1 MSSKHLSEKHLIRLL
16 REHLPGGKSSNFTNN
31 LLLPSHIANLA
42 TTHYK
47 QYHHTD
53 SKLSPILNMEQ
64 EAVRQMAGMF
74 GYNTN
79 PEKEPCAC
87 GHLTSSAAI
96 AKYECLWSA
105 RSISLY
111 PLAMVS
117 VAKKLHL
124 DLKVS
129 PDSDQLLAECGS
141 WKCQNF
147 SIKEVLK
154 LERYCY
160 QQLHEKEGVQSV
172 RNFFKQ
178 VNLHSVEHLGI
189 AAFFA
194 EHWDSKQPL
203 VLLPSTAD
211 SDWEQAMRLL
221 GFGDSQLIRLDVNHK
236 MRIDYHSLERILSN
250 AEQKKIPILA
260 VIGILG
266 SEEYGS
272 VDPLNKIVQLRD
284 HFSSKGLNFY
294 FHVDAPRG
302 GYLSSLF
309 RDEYDEV
316 LDLNQMQQQFSGFP
330 NKKVHQ
336 AFSATQFADSVTME
350 PGKSGYLPFT
360 IGSLIRKNKN
370 ILNLLS
376 RNSDHFLDNAP
387 SAQIQQHNKYK
398 LEESASAID
407 IASYYYTQKM
417 MPLNSNKISR
427 ILSESIR
434 ACDYMH
440 KQLKRVIVNLNDRV
454 NMVVPLQPDSNVL
467 CLAINPI
474 NNYSLTRM
482 NRFSN
487 RLFEHFEQHLQQ
499 KNFNTLFQCTTGS
512 LLHSN
517 IGCEDAKQLFKKLGI
532 KNRSFVVN
540 IDDPKIR
547 TNSVQILTFNLL
559 NPWLYS
565 EVSGKGAIEKYCDYL
580 EQVIVDVVSRESSN
594 SLFAVGAR

>member
-1 MSSKHLSEKHLIRLL
+1 VSSKHLSEKHLIRLM
-16 REHLPGGKSSNFTNN
+16 REHLPGGHGSNYTNN
-31 LLLPSHIANLA
+31 LLLPGLIANLA
-42 TTHYK
+42 TTHFT
-47 QYHHTD
+47 QSHHPD
-53 SKLSPILNMEQ
+53 NDLSPIQTMEQ
-64 EAVRQMAGMF
+64 EVVGQIANMF
-74 GYNTN
+74 GYNT
-79 PEKEPCAC
+79 EHESEPRAC
-87 GHLTSSAAI
+87 GHLTTSAAI

-129 PDSDQLLAECGS
+129 PTSDQLLAECGS

-147 SIKEVLK
+147 NINEVLE

-194 EHWDSKQPL
+194 EHWDAKQPL

-211 SDWEQAMRLL
+211 SDWEKAMRLL
-221 GFGDSQLIRLDVNHK
+221 GFGDSQLINLDVNHK
-236 MRIDYHSLERILSN
+236 MRMDYHSLERIIIN

-266 SEEYGS
+266 TDGYGS
-272 VDPLNKIVQLRD
+272 VDPLDKIAQLRD
-284 HFSSKGLNFY
+284 HFSNKGLNFY
-294 FHVDAPRG
+294 FHVDASQG

-309 RDEYDEV
+309 RNKDGEL
-316 LDLNQMQQQFSGFP
+316 LDLHGMRQQYDTFP
-330 NKKVHQ
+330 NKKVYQ
-336 AFSATQFADSVTME
+336 AFSAIQHADSVTLD
-350 PGKSGYLPFT
+350 PGKSGYLPLT
-360 IGSLIRKNKN
+360 SGALVRKDKN

-376 RNSDHFLDNAP
+376 RNTDHFLNNAI
-387 SAQIQQHNKYK
+387 SAQAQQYNKYK
-398 LEESASAID
+398 LEDSASAID
-407 IASYYYTQKM
+407 TANCYYTQEVI
-417 MPLNSNKISR
+417 PLNSSHFGR
-427 ILSESIR
+427 ILGESIHV
-434 ACDYMH
+434 CSYMH
-440 KQLKRVIVNLNDRV
+440 KRIEHIIVNLKDRV
-454 NMVVPLQPDSNVL
+454 NMAVPLQPDTNIL

-474 NNYSLTRM
+474 NNHSLTRM

-487 RLFEHFEQHLQQ
+487 RVFDHLQQ
-499 KNFNTLFQCTTGS
+499 HIKKKNLSSLIQCATDT

-517 IGCEDAKQLFKKLGI
+517 IGNEDAKQLFKQLGI

-540 IDDPKIR
+540 IDDPKVQN
-547 TNSVQILTFNLL
+547 NSVHILKFNLY

-565 EVSGKGAIEKYCDYL
+565 EHSGKSSIDQYCDYL
-580 EQVIVDVVSRESSN
+580 EQVIVDVVSRESSS
-594 SLFAVGAR
+594 SLFAVSAS